1 MMPIIMS
8 ILVEI
13 TDDLIEGL
21 TEEEKDHFLKCLDT
35 MLNNSIKAVEKLRNE
50 KWPLMKLI
58 TIWVKIVANTSYK
71 EDKVNE

>member
-21 TEEEKDHFLKCLDT
+21 IEEEKDHFLKCLDT

-50 KWPLMKLI
+50 K
-58 TIWVKIVANTSYK
+58 
-71 EDKVNE
+71 

>member
-21 TEEEKDHFLKCLDT
+21 TEEEKDHFSKCLDT
-35 MLNNSIKAVEKLRNE
+35 IC
-50 KWPLMKLI
+50 
-58 TIWVKIVANTSYK
+58 
-71 EDKVNE
+71 